1 MTSLES
7 FQRTV
12 AQALTSLA
20 LVHVPLLGLIAWALG
35 RDVRTITLA
44 ALLLAAVPAVLQWLQ
59 RPIFVVGLAVAIALV
74 GQTSLLVFAFS
85 GHPWQVEMHF
95 YYFAVL
101 AMLSGFCDWRIL
113 MTAATL
119 IALHHLGL
127 NVILPDAV
135 YPGGTNYFRVAVHAI
150 AVIVETAMLM
160 FIGHTIRK
168 AFTAVDDGRRLAE
181 VSANELEQFAEQQ
194 TLSLEDTRRRAGRV
208 DDLLERFKSEMAE
221 SVTILHGAAASLQEN
236 ATALGVATTRA
247 TSQAV
252 TVSVTCEET
261 SAKVSSVAQ
270 AGEELART
278 IAHVGENAAQSSRLA
293 AEAVYE
299 AERTSVTI
307 DEMAAVAQEIG
318 KVTELITAIAGQTNL
333 LALNATI
340 EAARAGEAG
349 RGFAVVA
356 QEVKALAAQTATAT
370 QEISSKIEAMQTTT
384 SRSVTAIGGISST
397 IRELDR
403 FSALIASAVEQQA
416 GAARQISC
424 DVNAAAGGAT
434 QVSQTVSEIEAI
446 ARQTSLEVL
455 QIGSASS
462 QVSNQ
467 IQRVRE
473 RVGAFTEEIQAAQAL
488 VR

>member
-12 AQALTSLA
+12 AKALTGLA
-20 LVHVPLLGLIAWALG
+20 LIQVPLLALIAWALG
-35 RDVRTITLA
+35 RDGWSFGLA
-44 ALLLAAVPAVLQWLQ
+44 AFALAAVPVVLQWMH
-59 RPIFVVGLAVAIALV
+59 RPITIVAAAVAVTLV

-113 MTAATL
+113 IAAAAL
-119 IALHHLGL
+119 IALHHAGL
-127 NVILPDAV
+127 NAVLPAAV
-135 YPGGTNYFRVAVHAI
+135 YPGGSDYFRVAVHAI
-150 AVIVETAMLM
+150 AVVIETAMLI
-160 FIGHTIRK
+160 FIGLTIRK
-168 AFTAVDDGRRLAE
+168 AFAAVDEARRIAE
-181 VSANELEQFAEQQ
+181 DSAIELEKFAEQQ
-194 TLSLEDTRRRAGRV
+194 TVSLEQTTRRAGRTDTLL
-208 DDLLERFKSEMAE
+208 DDFKREMAE
-221 SVTILHGAAASLQEN
+221 SVTILHAAATSLQDN
-236 ATALGVATTRA
+236 ATRLGEAASRA
-247 TSQAV
+247 TEQAV
-252 TVSVTCEET
+252 TVSATCQQT
-261 SAKVSSVAQ
+261 SGKVNSAAQ

-299 AERTSVTI
+299 AERTSATI

-340 EAARAGEAG
+340 EAARAGESG

-370 QEISSKIEAMQTTT
+370 QEISSKIAAMQSTT
-384 SRSVTAIGGISST
+384 SRSVAAIGGISAT

-403 FSALIASAVEQQA
+403 FSALIAAAVEQQA
-416 GAARQISC
+416 GAARQISG
-424 DVNAAAGGAT
+424 DVHAAAAGAT
-434 QVSQTVSEIEAI
+434 HVNSTVGEIESI
-446 ARQTSLEVL
+446 TRQTSMEVL
-455 QIGSASS
+455 QIGSASA
-462 QVSNQ
+462 Q
-467 IQRVRE
+467 IAKQTQRVRE
-473 RVGAFTEEIQAAQAL
+473 RVGSFTTEIHAMKG
-488 VR
+488 

>member
-12 AQALTSLA
+12 AKALTGLA
-20 LVHVPLLGLIAWALG
+20 LIQVPLLGLIAWVLG
-35 RDVRTITLA
+35 RDGWSFGLA
-44 ALLLAAVPAVLQWLQ
+44 AFAFAAVPALLQWLQ
-59 RPIFVVGLAVAIALV
+59 RPIAIVALAVSVGLV
-74 GQTSLLVFAFS
+74 GQTSLLVFAFA

-113 MTAATL
+113 VAAAAL
-119 IALHHLGL
+119 IAVHHAGL
-127 NVILPDAV
+127 NVVLPDAV
-135 YPGGTNYFRVAVHAI
+135 YPGGSDYFRVAVHAI
-150 AVIVETAMLM
+150 AVVIETAMLI
-160 FIGHTIRK
+160 FIGQTIRK
-168 AFTAVDDGRRLAE
+168 AFGAVDEARRLAE
-181 VSANELEQFAEQQ
+181 DSATELEKFAEQQ
-194 TLSLEDTRRRAGRV
+194 TVSLEDSTRRAGRV
-208 DDLLERFKSEMAE
+208 DAMVDAFKQEMAD
-221 SVTILHGAAASLQEN
+221 SVAILHAAATSLQDN
-236 ATALGVATTRA
+236 ASRLGMATTRA
-247 TSQAV
+247 TEQAV
-252 TVSVTCEET
+252 TVTATCQQT
-261 SAKVSSVAQ
+261 SGKVNSAAQ

-299 AERTSVTI
+299 AERTSATI

-340 EAARAGEAG
+340 EAARAGESG

-370 QEISSKIEAMQTTT
+370 QEISSKIAAMQSTT
-384 SRSVTAIGGISST
+384 SRSVAAIEGISAT

-403 FSALIASAVEQQA
+403 FSALIAAAVEQQA
-416 GAARQISC
+416 GAARQISG
-424 DVNAAAGGAT
+424 DVHAAAAGST
-434 QVSQTVSEIEAI
+434 HVNKTVGDIESI
-446 ARQTSLEVL
+446 ARQTSMEVL

-462 QVSNQ
+462 QIVKQ
-467 IQRVRE
+467 TQRVQE
-473 RVGAFTEEIQAAQAL
+473 RVASFTTEL
-488 VR
+488 HVMKV

>member
-7 FQRTV
+7 FQHTV
-12 AQALTSLA
+12 AKALTALA
-20 LVHVPLLGLIAWALG
+20 WVHVPVLGVIAWALA
-35 RDVRTITLA
+35 RDAGSFAFV
-44 ALLLAAVPAVLQWLQ
+44 ALMFAAVPAILQWMQ
-59 RPIFVVGLAVAIALV
+59 RPVSVVAFAVAIGLV
-74 GQTSLLVFAFS
+74 GQTSLLVLAFS

-113 MTAATL
+113 AMAAAL
-119 IALHHLGL
+119 ISVHHLGL
-127 NVILPDAV
+127 NTFLPDAV
-135 YPGGTNYFRVAVHAI
+135 YPGGTDYFRVSAHAI
-150 AVIVETAMLM
+150 PVVIETAMLI

-168 AFTAVDDGRRLAE
+168 AFAAMDEARRIAE
-181 VSANELEQFAEQQ
+181 DSANELEQFAERQ
-194 TLSLEDTRRRAGRV
+194 TLSLEDSTRRGSRV
-208 DDLLERFKSEMAE
+208 DEIVDAFKQEMAE
-221 SVTILHGAAASLQEN
+221 SVAILHTAATSLQEN
-236 ATALGVATTRA
+236 ASRLGTATTSA
-247 TSQAV
+247 SEQTMTV
-252 TVSVTCEET
+252 TKTCQET
-261 SAKVSSVAQ
+261 AGKVNSAAQ

-299 AERTSVTI
+299 AERTSATI

-356 QEVKALAAQTATAT
+356 QEVKALAAQTAGAT
-370 QEISSKIEAMQTTT
+370 QEISSKIAAMQSTT
-384 SRSVTAIGGISST
+384 SRSVAAIEGISAT

-403 FSALIASAVEQQA
+403 FSALIAAAVEQQA
-416 GAARQISC
+416 GAARQISG
-424 DVNAAAGGAT
+424 DVHAAASGSLH
-434 QVSQTVSEIEAI
+434 VNRTVGDIEAI
-446 ARQTSLEVL
+446 ARQTSIDVL

-462 QVSNQ
+462 QIVKQ
-467 IQRVRE
+467 TQRVQE
-473 RVGAFTEEIQAAQAL
+473 QVASFTTELHVMQG
-488 VR
+488 

>member
-12 AQALTSLA
+12 AKALTSLA
-20 LVHVPLLGLIAWALG
+20 WVHVPVLGLIAWALG
-35 RDVRTITLA
+35 RDVWSFSLA
-44 ALLLAAVPAVLQWLQ
+44 ALAFAAVPAVLQWMR
-59 RPIFVVGLAVAIALV
+59 RPITILAVAIAIALV

-113 MTAATL
+113 VAAAAL
-119 IALHHLGL
+119 IAVHHAGL
-127 NVILPDAV
+127 NVVLPDAV
-135 YPGGTNYFRVAVHAI
+135 YPGGSDYFRVGVHAV
-150 AVIVETAMLM
+150 AVVIETAMLI

-168 AFTAVDDGRRLAE
+168 AFAAVDEARRIAE
-181 VSANELEQFAEQQ
+181 DSAVELEKFAEQQ
-194 TLSLEDTRRRAGRV
+194 TVSLEDTTRRAGRV
-208 DDLLERFKSEMAE
+208 DALIDEFRHEMAE
-221 SVTILHGAAASLQEN
+221 SVAILHTAATSLQDN
-236 ATALGVATTRA
+236 ASKLGGATTRA
-247 TSQAV
+247 TDQAV
-252 TVSVTCEET
+252 TVSVTCQET
-261 SAKVSSVAQ
+261 SGKVNSAAQ

-299 AERTSVTI
+299 AERTSATI

-340 EAARAGEAG
+340 EAARAGESG

-356 QEVKALAAQTATAT
+356 QEVKALAAQTAGAT
-370 QEISSKIEAMQTTT
+370 QEISSKIEAMQSTT
-384 SRSVTAIGGISST
+384 SRSVAAIEGISAT

-403 FSALIASAVEQQA
+403 FSALIASSVEQQA
-416 GAARQISC
+416 GAARQISG
-424 DVNAAAGGAT
+424 DVHAAAAGAMH
-434 QVSQTVSEIEAI
+434 VNSTVGDIEAI
-446 ARQTSLEVL
+446 ARQTSMEVL
-455 QIGSASS
+455 QIGSASA
-462 QVSNQ
+462 Q
-467 IQRVRE
+467 IAKQTQRVRE
-473 RVGAFTEEIQAAQAL
+473 RVGSFTTEIQA
-488 VR
+488 VKR